1 VDIVKNELMLCMSY
15 LSDFH
20 TKSALEASSSC
31 SFSTFFLC
39 GAVDI
44 VKNELMCCMYEFGSY
59 LSDFHTKSTLEAS
72 SSCSFSTFFSL

>member
-1 VDIVKNELMLCMSY
+1 MSY

-39 GAVDI
+39 GAHDEREERVD
-44 VKNELMCCMYEFGSY
+44 VL
-59 LSDFHTKSTLEAS
+59 
-72 SSCSFSTFFSL
+72 